1 MRCAAPSTNPSGA
14 RCCTPCQDLV
24 TGWPMKTR
32 PDSENRI
39 RAWLGQAFM
48 LQVALISIAAVVGV
62 FVASALLEGVLIRAA
77 LSDEVTH
84 FWQQRDSDADFQLPN
99 TRNLRGY
106 FEDSAPEELRA
117 LTPGYHEWMNGG
129 VEFVVNVTERNDQ
142 RLYLVFDRSNVNRL
156 AAYYGL
162 VPLAA
167 VLLVLYVS
175 TWLRFRRLRR
185 AMSPLLS
192 LARKVR
198 ELDDAPTD
206 MERVQSLQV
215 PEDADEEVREL
226 TDALLR
232 YSKRLAHFLE
242 RERQFTR
249 DASHELRSPLTVIRM
264 AASILLEDPELGESK
279 RRTAQRIQRAC
290 YDMEE
295 LTNAFLL
302 LARESETGLPMEAIC
317 VNDLILEEVERAK
330 LLTAAKRVSRD
341 VRSTHR
347 LLLDAPRKVRSI
359 LLGNL
364 IRNACSYTD
373 AGQVVVEIGERK
385 VSVRDTGVG
394 MAAEKIEEMFRPFV
408 RGEGNHR
415 SGHGV
420 GLTIVRRLSDRFGW
434 PISIVSQPGAGT
446 TVNISFPGSRVEP
459 AG

>member
-1 MRCAAPSTNPSGA
+1 MI
-14 RCCTPCQDLV
+14 
-24 TGWPMKTR
+24 R
-32 PDSENRI
+32 PDSDSRV
-39 RAWLGQAFM
+39 RAWLGRAFM

-77 LSDEVTH
+77 LNDEVTH
-84 FWQQRDSDADFQLPN
+84 FWAQRDADATFQLPN

-106 FEDSAPEELRA
+106 FDDAAPAELRVMS
-117 LTPGYHEWMNGG
+117 PGYHEWTSHDLD
-129 VEFVVNVTERNDQ
+129 FVVNVTERDGR
-142 RLYLVFDRSNVNRL
+142 RLYLVFDRTNVSRL

-175 TWLRFRRLRR
+175 TWLGFRRLRR
-185 AMSPLLS
+185 AVSPMIA

-198 ELDDAPTD
+198 ELDEDPANI
-206 MERVQSLQV
+206 ERVQSLQV

-249 DASHELRSPLTVIRM
+249 DASHELRSPLTVIRI

-290 YDMEE
+290 HDMEE
-295 LTNAFLL
+295 LTSAFLL
-302 LARESETGLPMEAIC
+302 LARESETGLKMEAIC
-317 VNDLILEEVERAK
+317 VNDLIAEEVERAK
-330 LLTAAKRVSRD
+330 LLASDKPVTAE

-347 LLLDAPRKVRSI
+347 VYVEAPEKVLSI

-364 IRNACSYTD
+364 LRNAFSYTD
-373 AGQVVVEIGERK
+373 AGQVTVEIGAGK
-385 VSVRDTGVG
+385 VSIRDTGVG
-394 MAAEKIEEMFRPFV
+394 IAAEKIEEMFRPFV
-408 RGEGNHR
+408 RGEGNR
-415 SGHGV
+415 RGGHGV

-434 PISIVSQPGAGT
+434 PVSIASDPGVGT
-446 TVNISFPGSRVEP
+446 TVEISFPGSRI
-459 AG
+459 A

>member
-1 MRCAAPSTNPSGA
+1 
-14 RCCTPCQDLV
+14 
-24 TGWPMKTR
+24 MKNR
-32 PDSENRI
+32 PDSDSRI
-39 RAWLGQAFM
+39 RARLGRAFM

-77 LSDEVTH
+77 LNDEVNH
-84 FWQQRDSDADFQLPN
+84 FWAQRDRDAQFQLPN

-106 FEDSAPEELRA
+106 FEDTAPAEVRA
-117 LTPGYHEWMNGG
+117 MPPGYHDWVNDGL
-129 VEFVVNVTERNDQ
+129 EFVVNVTERGGH
-142 RLYLVFDRSNVNRL
+142 RLYLVFDRTNVSRL

-167 VLLVLYVS
+167 VLLVLYLS
-175 TWLRFRRLRR
+175 TWLGFRKLRR
-185 AMSPLLS
+185 ELSPMIA

-198 ELDDAPTD
+198 ELEASPGNIGL
-206 MERVQSLQV
+206 VQSLQV
-215 PEDADEEVREL
+215 PEGADEEVREL

-264 AASILLEDPELGESK
+264 AVSILLEDPDLSESK

-290 YDMEE
+290 HDMEE

-302 LARESETGLPMEAIC
+302 LARESETGLPVEAVC
-317 VNDLILEEVERAK
+317 LNDLIAEEVDRAK
-330 LLTAAKRVSRD
+330 HLAADKPVTAEVRGAHRVF
-341 VRSTHR
+341 VE
-347 LLLDAPRKVRSI
+347 APEKVLSI

-364 IRNACSYTD
+364 LRNAFSYTD
-373 AGQVVVEIGERK
+373 AGEVVVEIIEDK
-385 VSVRDTGVG
+385 VRIRDTGVG

-408 RGEGNHR
+408 RGEGNR
-415 SGHGV
+415 RGGHGV

-434 PISIVSQPGAGT
+434 PVRIESQPGVGT
-446 TVNISFPGSRVEP
+446 TVEISFPGARSESATGSNP
-459 AG
+459 

>member
-1 MRCAAPSTNPSGA
+1 MI
-14 RCCTPCQDLV
+14 
-24 TGWPMKTR
+24 R
-32 PDSENRI
+32 PDSDSRV
-39 RAWLGQAFM
+39 RAWLGRAFT

-77 LSDEVTH
+77 LNDEVTH
-84 FWQQRDSDADFQLPN
+84 FWRQRDADPAFQLPN

-106 FEDSAPEELRA
+106 FDDAAPAELRVMS
-117 LTPGYHEWMNGG
+117 PGYHEWKR
-129 VEFVVNVTERNDQ
+129 ESLDYVVNVTERDGR
-142 RLYLVFDRSNVNRL
+142 RLYLVFDRTNVSRL

-175 TWLRFRRLRR
+175 TWLGFRRLRR
-185 AMSPLLS
+185 AVSPMIA

-198 ELDDAPTD
+198 ELDEDPANI
-206 MERVQSLQV
+206 ERVQALQV

-249 DASHELRSPLTVIRM
+249 DASHELRSPLTVIRI
-264 AASILLEDPELGESK
+264 AASILLEDPDLGESK

-290 YDMEE
+290 HDMEE

-302 LARESETGLPMEAIC
+302 LARESETGLRMEAIC
-317 VNDLILEEVERAK
+317 LNDLIAEEVDRAK
-330 LLTAAKRVSRD
+330 LLAADKPVTAE

-347 LLLDAPRKVRSI
+347 VYVEAPEKVLSI

-364 IRNACSYTD
+364 LRNAFSYTD
-373 AGQVVVEIGERK
+373 TGQVTVEIGAGK
-385 VSVRDTGVG
+385 VSIRDTGVG
-394 MAAEKIEEMFRPFV
+394 IAAEKIEEMFRPFV
-408 RGEGNHR
+408 RGEGNR
-415 SGHGV
+415 RGGHGV

-434 PISIVSQPGAGT
+434 PLSITSNPGVGT
-446 TVNISFPGSRVEP
+446 TVEISFPGSRI
-459 AG
+459 A

>member
-1 MRCAAPSTNPSGA
+1 MN
-14 RCCTPCQDLV
+14 
-24 TGWPMKTR
+24 R
-32 PDSENRI
+32 PDSDSRV
-39 RAWLGQAFM
+39 RAWLGRAFM

-77 LSDEVTH
+77 LNDEVTH
-84 FWQQRDSDADFQLPN
+84 FWKQHDADPSFQLPN

-106 FEDSAPEELRA
+106 FDEAAPSELRVM
-117 LTPGYHEWMNGG
+117 TPGYHEWTRDNLD
-129 VEFVVNVTERNDQ
+129 FVVNVTERGGR
-142 RLYLVFDRSNVNRL
+142 RLYLVFDRSNVSRL

-175 TWLRFRRLRR
+175 TWLGFRRLRR
-185 AMSPLLS
+185 ALSPMIA

-198 ELDDAPTD
+198 ELDEDPANI
-206 MERVQSLQV
+206 ERVQSLQV

-249 DASHELRSPLTVIRM
+249 DASHELRSPLTVIRI
-264 AASILLEDPELGESK
+264 AASILLEDPELGESN

-290 YDMEE
+290 HDMEE
-295 LTNAFLL
+295 LTSAFLL
-302 LARESETGLPMEAIC
+302 LARESETGLRMEAIC
-317 VNDLILEEVERAK
+317 LNDLLAEEVERAK
-330 LLTAAKRVSRD
+330 LLAADKPVTAE

-347 LLLDAPRKVRSI
+347 VYVEAPEKVLSI

-364 IRNACSYTD
+364 LRHAFSYTD
-373 AGQVVVEIGERK
+373 AGQVTVEIGAGK
-385 VSVRDTGVG
+385 VSIGDTGVG
-394 MAAEKIEEMFRPFV
+394 IAAEKIEEMFRPFV
-408 RGEGNHR
+408 RGEGNR
-415 SGHGV
+415 RGGHGV

-434 PISIVSQPGAGT
+434 PVNITSNPGVGT
-446 TVNISFPGSRVEP
+446 TVEITFPGSRI
-459 AG
+459 A

>member
-1 MRCAAPSTNPSGA
+1 
-14 RCCTPCQDLV
+14 
-24 TGWPMKTR
+24 MKTR
-32 PDSENRI
+32 PDSDSRV
-39 RAWLGQAFM
+39 RAWLGRAFM

-62 FVASALLEGVLIRAA
+62 FLASALLEGFLIRAA
-77 LSDEVTH
+77 LNDEVTH
-84 FWQQRDSDADFQLPN
+84 YWKQRDADPEFQLPN
-99 TRNLRGY
+99 TRNLRG
-106 FEDSAPEELRA
+106 FVDDSAPGELRKMP
-117 LTPGYHEWMNGG
+117 LGYHEWTNQGL
-129 VEFVVNVTERNDQ
+129 EFVVNVTERDGR
-142 RLYLVFDRSNVNRL
+142 RLYLVFDRTNVSRL

-175 TWLRFRRLRR
+175 TWLGFRRLRR
-185 AMSPLLS
+185 AVSPMIA

-198 ELDDAPTD
+198 ELEDAPANI
-206 MERVQSLQV
+206 EGVQFLQV
-215 PEDADEEVREL
+215 PQDADEEVREL
-226 TDALLR
+226 TEALLR
-232 YSKRLAHFLE
+232 YSQRLAHFLE

-264 AASILLEDPELGESK
+264 AASILLEDPELGEAK
-279 RRTAQRIQRAC
+279 RRTAKRIQRAC

-330 LLTAAKRVSRD
+330 LLTADKPVTSE

-347 LLLDAPRKVRSI
+347 VFLDAPEKVLSI

-364 IRNACSYTD
+364 IRNAFSYTD

-385 VSVRDTGVG
+385 VSIRDTGVG

-434 PISIVSQPGAGT
+434 PINIESQPGIGT
-446 TVNISFPGSRVEP
+446 TVNISFPASRVEP